1 MRFKAMLICAALVGM
16 QGGTLLQADGQ
27 KFRETVTVKG
37 AGHAGFGEHLLTFSA
52 PVALPGVSLGAGTY
66 IFRYAEHNALQ
77 VMSTGRTPYGMFL
90 TIPVTRSAPTSD
102 YSIIVGEP
110 IGAGSPQRIVALFAP
125 GETIGHEFLYPTR

>member
-16 QGGTLLQADGQ
+16 QGGPLLQADGQ

-37 AGHAGFGEHLLTFSA
+37 TARGAVGEHVLTFSA
-52 PVALPGVSLGAGTY
+52 PVSLPGMSLGAGTY

-77 VMSTGRTPYGMFL
+77 VMSAGRTPYGMFL
-90 TIPVTRSAPTSD
+90 TIPATRNHATSG
-102 YSIIVGEP
+102 YSIVVGEP
-110 IGAGSPQRIVALFAP
+110 VAPDSPRRIVALFAP